1 MSVKREKNKS
11 NMKYRYLI
19 FYLLIFLQAEDMTLQ
34 APDGSIVFIHRDDYG
49 VPHIVA
55 DNQNAVS
62 FGQGFA
68 EAQDRL
74 YQMDLNRRG
83 SLGRLSEWFGDLTMD
98 MDKDIRR
105 LGYTKLEYDE
115 MFTEL
120 ETEVQEFI
128 SAYADGVN
136 TYIDSM
142 IANPSKYKPIDY
154 AFIEFE
160 HWEVHHSL
168 AFAVYFCRLFGMFGG
183 QELTRLTELQ
193 DNGWNW
199 FNENLPVNDTT
210 CTTTLVNEGRAMQQD
225 WTYSGMIIP
234 DHIAQEVADH
244 RATIRDFA
252 EENGLIFK
260 LGSFAAA
267 ISSTSSANGN
277 AMILGCPQMGGP
289 NYNETSRTMEV
300 ELQSPEFHVGGLSIP
315 GFPGVLIGHS
325 DYLGWTNTSGVSD
338 NVDVYID
345 STQSP
350 NYDDGYWH
358 NGEWLDFEVI
368 TDTIYTITGYEI
380 FTHYRT
386 IHGPVFSVYMPN
398 NQVYSYKMTFW
409 KKEVESADYLLNAL
423 KATTL
428 EEFEDAI
435 QLAPMSFNYIAVD
448 QNGNIGYW
456 HGGLFQDRSDGV
468 NPYLPHKGDGT
479 EEWGG
484 FIAFED
490 LPQGSNS
497 ALGYLSNYNN
507 KPAVWWNNGDL
518 GPWINGISLC
528 DRNDL
533 ISNYIGSLNGV
544 TLDDVKNIPYAI
556 NDHGTYQ
563 QALELTGA
571 DIIDFNINPPGQSAF
586 TSLNGTQSP
595 HMDDQWPL
603 HEAWEFKDQL
613 FGETVAQVDQDIMPV
628 YFKLHA
634 PYPNPFNPVTNIK
647 FSLNRNA
654 HVQIDVIDITGRVV
668 DNLVN
673 NEYSAGQHT
682 IPWIPYSIPSGVYFV
697 RLSSFGIKETKKLL
711 LLK

>member
-34 APDGSIVFIHRDDYG
+34 APDGSTVFIHRDDYG

-368 TDTIYTITGYEI
+368 IDTIYTYTGVSL
-380 FTHYRT
+380 
-386 IHGPVFSVYMPN
+386 IH
-398 NQVYSYKMTFW
+398 
-409 KKEVESADYLLNAL
+409 
-423 KATTL
+423 
-428 EEFEDAI
+428 I
-435 QLAPMSFNYIAVD
+435 
-448 QNGNIGYW
+448 
-456 HGGLFQDRSDGV
+456 
-468 NPYLPHKGDGT
+468 
-479 EEWGG
+479 
-484 FIAFED
+484 
-490 LPQGSNS
+490 
-497 ALGYLSNYNN
+497 
-507 KPAVWWNNGDL
+507 
-518 GPWINGISLC
+518 
-528 DRNDL
+528 
-533 ISNYIGSLNGV
+533 
-544 TLDDVKNIPYAI
+544 
-556 NDHGTYQ
+556 
-563 QALELTGA
+563 
-571 DIIDFNINPPGQSAF
+571 
-586 TSLNGTQSP
+586 
-595 HMDDQWPL
+595 
-603 HEAWEFKDQL
+603 
-613 FGETVAQVDQDIMPV
+613 
-628 YFKLHA
+628 
-634 PYPNPFNPVTNIK
+634 
-647 FSLNRNA
+647 
-654 HVQIDVIDITGRVV
+654 
-668 DNLVN
+668 
-673 NEYSAGQHT
+673 
-682 IPWIPYSIPSGVYFV
+682 
-697 RLSSFGIKETKKLL
+697 
-711 LLK
+711 